1 MIVFALLAAIG
12 SVLAIFLISDQ
23 VQDEEAESPEAWS
36 KKLSHE
42 NDDHYYKLREC

>member
-12 SVLAIFLISDQ
+12 SVLAIFLIADQ
-23 VQDEEAESPEAWS
+23 VQDEEESPEAWS
-36 KKLSHE
+36 KKLSQE